1 MQGLRKTFGLMATVA
16 FLLFAG
22 SVICLA
28 SGQPIAMTHCG
39 DQMPSTATAAVCP
52 YMSVSIPAINATA
65 FGKDLASLL
74 LIVIVAAFAVALP
87 YARNNNGN
95 DRATLIARSYTLR
108 QGAPPASYL
117 NATLDLISKGVLHS
131 RIYGF

>member
-1 MQGLRKTFGLMATVA
+1 MQGLRKTLGLIAMVA

-28 SGQPIAMTHCG
+28 SGQPIVMTHCG
-39 DQMPSTATAAVCP
+39 DQMPSTGAAVCP
-52 YMSVSIPAINATA
+52 YMSVSISAIGANA

-74 LIVIVAAFAVALP
+74 LVAIVFALAVVLP

-95 DRATLIARSYTLR
+95 DRAALIARSYALR

-117 NATLDLISKGVLHS
+117 NATLSLISKGILHS

>member
-1 MQGLRKTFGLMATVA
+1 MVA
-16 FLLFAG
+16 FLLFTG

-28 SGQPIAMTHCG
+28 SGQPTAMTHCG
-39 DQMPSTATAAVCP
+39 DQMPSATAEAVCP
-52 YMSVSIPAINATA
+52 YMSVSIPAIGANA
-65 FGKDLASLL
+65 FGRDLASLL
-74 LIVIVAAFAVALP
+74 LVVIVVALAVALP

-95 DRATLIARSYTLR
+95 DRAALIARSYALR
-108 QGAPPASYL
+108 QGAPPISYL